1 MPVFTPNKT
10 CIQSKECGPIYTLEE
25 PYIHTR
31 CIYTRHIHISLT
43 RAQLIQEE
51 QIAALQAQLRLAR
64 KSIEEKE
71 AAAVRDGKEME
82 DKVHKL
88 EEQLMCA
95 RDTATDKKAAQKL
108 RKLLGQ
114 QENAIELLCTHV
126 EAHQIMA
133 SLTEAGL
140 SQGETTPGAAI
151 AAASRHSLEIMSTL
165 TEDGEEGV
173 DEVAGGTPGRQ
184 RDSSMAGKNLMLLVK
199 LQKDLE
205 KERVENEEL
214 RQTADCC
221 FVREQESKR
230 RCEEL
235 ESDNKQMEMFTE
247 QMASTHSRLSQGVID
262 LQAKQATMVL
272 QETHEEALAE
282 IEQLNAEIE
291 QLKADQLHMVPQ
303 LEKLVEQIET
313 LESAA
318 AASSGGEEE
327 QKQKVAKLEEEM
339 EDLREAAAE
348 HAAAAQTASATLEK
362 LQEQT
367 ALAATTTAHSEFIE
381 EQLRLGESAQGECK
395 ELRARLAEQVCLY
408 VCTNVCV
415 YIYKHAHTH

>member
-10 CIQSKECGPIYTLEE
+10 CIQSKKCEPIYTLEE

-31 CIYTRHIHISLT
+31 CIYTRYISLT
-43 RAQLIQEE
+43 RAQLTQEE

-64 KSIEEKE
+64 TSIEEKE

-82 DKVHKL
+82 DKIHKL

-165 TEDGEEGV
+165 TEDGEEAV

-205 KERVENEEL
+205 KVRVESEEL

-262 LQAKQATMVL
+262 LQAKQAAMVL

-291 QLKADQLHMVPQ
+291 QLKADQFHMVPQ

-367 ALAATTTAHSEFIE
+367 ALAATTHSESIE

-395 ELRARLAEQVCLY
+395 ELRARLAEQVCIY